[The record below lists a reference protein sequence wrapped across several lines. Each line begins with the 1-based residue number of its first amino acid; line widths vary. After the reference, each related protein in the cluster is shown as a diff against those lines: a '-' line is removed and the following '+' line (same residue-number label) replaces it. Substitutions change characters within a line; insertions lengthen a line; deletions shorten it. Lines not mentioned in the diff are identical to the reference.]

1 MQTSMQRSGGVR
13 RLFLA
18 VAAVGVLSCSN
29 AGEDLGFGPLGNGT
43 VAAFIYVDRNGDL
56 NPSPGADTAF
66 GGVRLGLVVA
76 GTPDTVFSATTD
88 ALGNVVFSNVP
99 FGNYRFVVDTTTVG
113 DSLDVQAIDSVN
125 VRLSSTVRQQ
135 LVTIRLG
142 FPLLTVAQARAEV
155 QGRRVFVVGQVLS
168 GLTAFGDT
176 TAHIMQNGVAIRLSN
191 GTNGGPA
198 SQAGDSARV
207 LGTVSVRAGQP
218 VLDKAVITVFRI
230 GFSSPPGTA
239 LTTQL
244 AANAD
249 TAAQDAALARVTS
262 ATIDSAKAVG
272 ADFHVFIDDA
282 SGPVVMVL
290 DGDGNFNEALFIPGM
305 SVTGDGLLVPT
316 GTGTW
321 VLKPRSQSDVTIN

>member
-1 MQTSMQRSGGVR
+1 MLSSIQRSGGVR
-13 RLFLA
+13 RLVLA
-18 VAAVGVLSCSN
+18 LAAVGVLGCSN

-66 GGVRLGLVVA
+66 AGVRLGLVVA

-99 FGNYRFVVDTTTVG
+99 FGNYQFVVDTTTVG
-113 DSLDVQAIDSVN
+113 DSLDVQAIDSIN
-125 VRLSSTVRQQ
+125 VRLSSAVRQQ

-142 FPLLTVAQARAEV
+142 FPVLTVAQARAEV
-155 QGRRVFVVGQVLS
+155 QGRRVFVIGQVLG

-176 TAHIMQNGVAIRLSN
+176 TGHLIQNGVAIRLTN
-191 GTNGGPA
+191 GTNGGPS
-198 SQAGDSARV
+198 SQPGDSARV
-207 LGTVSVRAGQP
+207 LGTVSVRGGQP
-218 VLDKAVITVFRI
+218 VLDDAVVTVFRI

-249 TAAQDAALARVTS
+249 TAAQDAALVRVTG

-272 ADFHVFIDDA
+272 PDFHVFIDDG

-290 DGDGNFNEALFIPGM
+290 DGDGNFNEALFIPGKT
-305 SVTGDGLLVPT
+305 VTGDGLLVPT

-321 VLKPRSQSDVTIN
+321 VIKPRSQSDVTIS